1 MATIAENLLALSAAK
16 SFLAAHLVSKGV
28 SAAATEPLQDLVDKV
43 MTISSSDT
51 SDATAT
57 ADDIAFGK
65 TAYLAT
71 GKTTGTYN
79 PEKTISEQK
88 LTVPT
93 PPTIS
98 VATAVAA
105 I

>member
-1 MATIAENLLALSAAK
+1 MPIRKYSAGGAN
-16 SFLAAHLVSKGV
+16 
-28 SAAATEPLQDLVDKV
+28 
-43 MTISSSDT
+43 T
-51 SDATAT
+51 SDATIT
-57 ADDIAFGK
+57 EDTVLEG
-65 TAYLAT
+65 YM
-71 GKTTGTYN
+71 GYGPGGPVYGTYN